1 MLVTRPDELGQA
13 EIDAWRAM
21 QGATAALGNPFL
33 SPEFA
38 IAAARFRPAARVAVL
53 AGARSA
59 KGFFPFERH
68 RFGIGAPV
76 CGWLSL
82 GQGLIHAPGVEWDS
96 QELLRGCGLAVWQ
109 FDHLVAGQQPFL
121 PYQEATAPSPVID
134 LADGFAAYYARL
146 RARAPQ
152 FCRELERKARKLAR
166 DAGELHFVADSRD
179 PSVLRALMTWKSQ
192 QYHRT
197 GLVDR
202 FGLPWV
208 TGLLETLLATR
219 GDHLSGMLSGLYADG
234 QLVAAQFGL
243 RSGKL
248 FAGWFTAYADRFG
261 RYSPGLIQ
269 VLRLA
274 EALAGAGV
282 ELIDMGKGPAAYKEK
297 LKDCDNVVAE
307 GIVTGRSALAAVHR
321 ARRASARW
329 AGVTLSRHPRLY
341 RATRPFRTARRR

>member
-1 MLVTRPDELGQA
+1 
-13 EIDAWRAM
+13 
-21 QGATAALGNPFL
+21 
-33 SPEFA
+33 
-38 IAAARFRPAARVAVL
+38 
-53 AGARSA
+53 
-59 KGFFPFERH
+59 
-68 RFGIGAPV
+68 
-76 CGWLSL
+76 
-82 GQGLIHAPGVEWDS
+82 
-96 QELLRGCGLAVWQ
+96 
-109 FDHLVAGQQPFL
+109 
-121 PYQEATAPSPVID
+121 
-134 LADGFAAYYARL
+134 L

-166 DAGELHFVADSRD
+166 DAGELRFVADSRD
-179 PSVLRALMTWKSQ
+179 SSVLRALMAWKSQ

-208 TGLLETLLATR
+208 TGLVESLLATR
-219 GDHLSGMLSGLYADG
+219 GDHLCGMLSGLYADG

-248 FAGWFTAYADRFG
+248 FAGWFTAYDDRFG

-282 ELIDMGKGPAAYKEK
+282 ELIDMGKGPAAYKER

-329 AGVTLSRHPRLY
+329 AGVALSRHPRLY